1 MTPYEYLDVSQS
13 NLSNAIAIVSL
24 SIAVLS
30 GYVVVAYMVGVKLTR
45 AQVMVLNFNYTLWSF
60 YLLASGGVALANGL
74 TRIRKATEML
84 GETVALV
91 PYSVYFYYCIGLTLI
106 FTSLWFMWSV
116 RRPKTE

>member
-24 SIAVLS
+24 FIAVLS
-30 GYVVVAYMVGVKLTR
+30 GYVVVAYVVGAKLTR
-45 AQVMVLNFNYTLWSF
+45 TQVMVLNFNYTLWSL
-60 YLLASGGVALANGL
+60 YLLASGGTTLSNAL
-74 TRIRKATEML
+74 TRIRKATEIL
-84 GETVALV
+84 GETVVHV
-91 PYSVYFYYCIGLTLI
+91 PYSIYFYYCIGLTLI